1 MKFKNF
7 SFITSELML
16 VFVSVG
22 LSIELVKWISPILNG
37 DNFTGIIIVKAVLL
51 IICVSGIYSVLSRLN
66 TLLFKAVDKTNSK
79 SFGYYEVKMK
89 YLNFTKLEKLLFYIA
104 IVCLLLNIVSLLFG
118 IYREVG
124 LVCGLFFASIIGY
137 ILHKKQTR

>member
-66 TLLFKAVDKTNSK
+66 TLLFKAVDKTNS
-79 SFGYYEVKMK
+79 
-89 YLNFTKLEKLLFYIA
+89 
-104 IVCLLLNIVSLLFG
+104 
-118 IYREVG
+118 
-124 LVCGLFFASIIGY
+124 
-137 ILHKKQTR
+137 

>member
-1 MKFKNF
+1 MKFKNL

-16 VFVSVG
+16 VLVSVG

-79 SFGYYEVKMK
+79 F
-89 YLNFTKLEKLLFYIA
+89 
-104 IVCLLLNIVSLLFG
+104 
-118 IYREVG
+118 
-124 LVCGLFFASIIGY
+124 
-137 ILHKKQTR
+137 

>member
-1 MKFKNF
+1 MKFKNI

-16 VFVSVG
+16 VLVSVG

-66 TLLFKAVDKTNSK
+66 TLLFKAV
-79 SFGYYEVKMK
+79 E
-89 YLNFTKLEKLLFYIA
+89 
-104 IVCLLLNIVSLLFG
+104 
-118 IYREVG
+118 
-124 LVCGLFFASIIGY
+124 
-137 ILHKKQTR
+137 

>member
-1 MKFKNF
+1 MKFRDF

-16 VFVSVG
+16 VLVSVG

-66 TLLFKAVDKTNSK
+66 TLLFKAVDKTNS
-79 SFGYYEVKMK
+79 
-89 YLNFTKLEKLLFYIA
+89 
-104 IVCLLLNIVSLLFG
+104 
-118 IYREVG
+118 
-124 LVCGLFFASIIGY
+124 
-137 ILHKKQTR
+137 